1 MNDPLVFLLAVHNH
15 QPVGNFVSVFE
26 RAFEDC
32 YRPFLR
38 ELRKHPDIKFAAHYS
53 GPLLEY
59 MRDKEGECWEG
70 LKEMVARGQVELLGG
85 GFYEPI
91 LSVIPE
97 EDRLGQLGL
106 MSRFLEANF
115 ETRPRGIWLTER
127 VWEPSLPRTLAQAGI
142 EYTLLDEEHF
152 HYAGVRDIHSYY
164 ITEDQGYPLKL
175 FPIDK
180 KLRYLIPFHAAADI
194 ETYLREI
201 EAKNGLAILGD
212 DGEKFGLWPGT
223 KAWVYGEG
231 WLVRFLDFLK
241 EKNIRTCTYAEILE
255 TRPPAGR
262 VYLPPASYEEMME
275 WVLEPRAAAVF
286 KELKTANPPA
296 ARRYLRG
303 GFFREFFLKYPES
316 NLLNKRMILVS
327 RQVNRTSDEEAKR
340 ELYKGQCNDATWHGV
355 FGGIYFPHLR
365 EAAYEHLLKAE
376 RMIPAES
383 GWRNLDYD
391 QDGRDE
397 MLFRNSTFGLI
408 VKPAFGG
415 SLVEIDHYPS
425 FRNLSDVLSR
435 RQESYHTPQRPG
447 AEQGKSI
454 HELVRELPPG
464 SERLFRYDRSP
475 RFCALDHF
483 FPPDQGAGQCSW
495 EGRQGRR
502 DFPAGP
508 LEGNPI
514 EGFPSKSDPPDLS
527 AEKFENG
534 DYEEWGDFA
543 DRPYAPETQGTILR
557 MGREGRVG
565 IGPESLLVRVQK
577 EIEVEDRDLILRYRI
592 KNLGDRPAR
601 LCFASE
607 WNFYQRPEE
616 IALDPGRIRLCG
628 GRLRFEIFPRQDLW
642 SFPLRTLS
650 QSEKGYD
657 IIHQGFCLLPSWNF
671 TLGGKEEFVIRI
683 LLGDLDAA
691 SPS

>member
-1 MNDPLVFLLAVHNH
+1 MNDPLEFLLAVHNH

-97 EDRLGQLGL
+97 EDRSGQLGM

-142 EYTLLDEEHF
+142 EYTLLDKEHF

-255 TRPPAGR
+255 IRPPAGR

-316 NLLNKRMILVS
+316 NLLNKRMVLVS

-365 EAAYEHLLKAE
+365 EAVYEHLLKAE

-454 HELVRELPPG
+454 HELARELPPG
-464 SERLFRYDRSP
+464 TERLFRYDRLP
-475 RFCALDHF
+475 RYSAVDHY
-483 FPPDQGAGQCSW
+483 FPPRTTPEEFEQ
-495 EGRQGRR
+495 
-502 DFPAGP
+502 
-508 LEGNPI
+508 I
-514 EGFPSKSDPPDLS
+514 EC
-527 AEKFENG
+527 
-534 DYEEWGDFA
+534 EEWGDFV
-543 DRPYAPETQGTILR
+543 DQPYALDVQDVILHLSR
-557 MGREGRVG
+557 NG
-565 IGPESLLVRVQK
+565 LVRIGEERIPVRIHK
-577 EIEVEDRDLILRYRI
+577 EIAPAGRDFVVRYRI
-592 KNLGDRPAR
+592 TNLSDRTIGLR
-601 LCFASE
+601 FASE
-607 WNFYQRPEE
+607 WNFYQSPEE
-616 IALDPGRIRLCG
+616 IALDPGKIRLCG

-657 IIHQGFCLLPSWNF
+657 IIHQGFCLLPSWNL